1 MRFEITHNRN
11 QKSDLNNIIVKII
24 MAYSLTNAHALPLR
38 ISMWTHTPDCKKKPH
53 ANSMQMVVAKACGI
67 WKSYIDT
74 GLLLL

>member
-1 MRFEITHNRN
+1 
-11 QKSDLNNIIVKII
+11 